1 MIVAILFAHVA
12 GCIALEGE
20 PRELRLLGMLP
31 MTGTT
36 WPGGSACLVPVQM
49 ALADVNAYPNLLHG
63 YNLTYKYI
71 DTMVCQ
77 LIKIK

>member
-12 GCIALEGE
+12 GCLALEGE

-31 MTGTT
+31 MTGTA

-63 YNLTYKYI
+63 YNLTYEYI
-71 DTMVCQ
+71 DTMVC
-77 LIKIK
+77 